1 MDLNNLPYADR
12 KCAAT
17 LVTEILL
24 REDRRLSITV
34 NDGEEDTLIRS
45 RDIGLVLECMATTDW
60 DFLKVFEQ
68 QTDGSWMRCGYFW
81 LIYGNGGSEPIE
93 TISDFSWKP
102 DPVIE
107 ELMDSIYRNVELKLE
122 GVES

>member
-12 KCAAT
+12 KCAAV

-34 NDGEEDTLIRS
+34 NDGEEDTLTKS
-45 RDIGLVLECMATTDW
+45 FDLGQVLEHMATTDW
-60 DFLKVFEQ
+60 DYIKVFEQ
-68 QTDGSWMRCGYFW
+68 QTDGSWKRCGYFW

-93 TISDFSWKP
+93 TISDYAWNPKTE
-102 DPVIE
+102 D
-107 ELMDSIYRNVELKLE
+107 LMESIYRNVELKLE

>member
-1 MDLNNLPYADR
+1 MPL
-12 KCAAT
+12 T

-45 RDIGLVLECMATTDW
+45 RDIGQVLERMATTDW

-68 QTDGSWMRCGYFW
+68 QADG
-81 LIYGNGGSEPIE
+81 
-93 TISDFSWKP
+93 
-102 DPVIE
+102 
-107 ELMDSIYRNVELKLE
+107 ELDAVRLFLVDLWQRRL
-122 GVES
+122 

>member
-12 KCAAT
+12 KCAAV

-34 NDGEEDTLIRS
+34 NDGEEDTLTKS
-45 RDIGLVLECMATTDW
+45 FDLGQVLEHMATTDW
-60 DFLKVFEQ
+60 DYIKVFEQ
-68 QTDGSWMRCGYFW
+68 QADASWMRCGYFW

-93 TISDFSWKP
+93 TISDYAWRP
-102 DPVIE
+102 ETED
-107 ELMDSIYRNVELKLE
+107 LMESIYRNVELKLE

>member
-24 REDRRLSITV
+24 RTDLRRLAITV
-34 NDGEEDTLIRS
+34 NDGEEDTLTKS
-45 RDIGLVLECMATTDW
+45 FDLGQVLEHMATTDW
-60 DFLKVFEQ
+60 DYIKVHEQ
-68 QTDGSWMRCGYFW
+68 WGDGSWQRCGWFW

-93 TISDFSWKP
+93 TISDYAWNP
-102 DPVIE
+102 ETED
-107 ELMDSIYRNVELKLE
+107 LMESIYRNVELKLE